1 VATFDEFLT
10 SLDRDFGEQGKGK
23 PFEVF
28 CKWFLENDPKWAGEV
43 EKVWLWDEYP
53 DRWQGKDLGT
63 DLVFRD
69 NKGKIWAVQA
79 KCYAEHRSPAKKE
92 LNSFLADAGREQV
105 DCMLWMQTTD
115 NIGINVAASL
125 VRRDKPVTIFKLTD
139 FRDAQIDYPASFA
152 ELRKA
157 SVKPKPSPEP
167 HQIEAIEAATKGL
180 SDNDRGQM
188 IMACGTGKTFTTL
201 WVKEALNAHT
211 TLVLLPSLSLLS
223 QTMREWAWAKNE
235 DFKIL
240 NVCSDTSVGKK
251 TEDMDPADAPFP
263 VTSDVE
269 EIALF
274 LKKPEAKVI
283 FCTYQS
289 SGLIAQAQLDDGIP
303 SFDLAVADEAHR
315 CAGKADAGFATILDV
330 DKIRANKRL
339 FTTATPRYF
348 GKAIKDEANARDLE
362 VVGMDNE
369 AVFGPVVHKLTFG
382 QAIERELLTD
392 YQVVIVGVDEPMV
405 REWIEREEIVATD
418 PDNQTDARTLAAK
431 IGLIKA
437 IKDYDLQRVISF
449 HSRVNGAR
457 DFSRELADVIN
468 LVEPEHRP
476 SGAFLSDYVS
486 GEMKAGDR
494 KRKIDRLKALDGFDR
509 GILTNAR
516 CLAEGVDVPSL
527 DGVAFID
534 PRGSQIE
541 IIQAVGRA
549 IRKVRGAAVQK
560 VGTIVIPV
568 FIERGDNP
576 EAAIEASNF
585 KPVWDVLKALKSHD
599 EVLAETLDQYR
610 TNMAKN
616 ASQNRERISD
626 KIIFDLPA
634 TVDVEFSAALR
645 TVLVEATTASWE
657 FWFGLLEQFKE
668 REGHCR
674 VTRGF
679 KEGKYHLDHWVFN
692 QRAQKERL
700 SPDRVL
706 RLNRLGFVW
715 DHFSEYWEEGF
726 RHLKIFKER
735 EGHCRVPRGFVEGE
749 FALGSWVG
757 NQRASQDSIDQDRLE
772 KLNGIGFV
780 WDPHSEAWEEGFSHL
795 KAFREREGHC
805 RVHVGQTEKGFQLG
819 RWVSRQRTDI
829 ITPDRR
835 QRLEAIGFTWDALGE
850 RWEEA
855 YASLKAFYEREGH
868 CRVPTGHIEAGI
880 KLGQWIRVQRTQD
893 AKMSSDRRQKLDDLG
908 FVWDALADQWEEGFS
923 HLQKFRASKGHCQV
937 PTSFKDGGFG
947 LGAWVATQR
956 SRRGSTNLD
965 RVKRLDELGFVWEPR
980 VEGWQEG
987 FFHLMAFVDL
997 EQHARVP
1004 QKHITASR
1012 FKLGIWLT
1020 NIRAKKDSLL
1030 VHQIEQLEKLPGWS
1044 WSPREDAWRCGI
1056 AALSK
1061 FAIEYGHVTPTREY
1075 IDTEGFKL
1083 GAWVAETRSNK
1094 SNMPSERLQQLEE
1107 FEGWTWNAVDTKWKA
1122 DLAEL
1127 ETFVAEHGSC
1137 RVPRSYISPTGF
1149 KLGEWCK
1156 GIRIRYKNASPID
1169 SKRQALDR
1177 LGFIWDPHQ
1186 DAWELGYETLRAFKE
1201 REGHCKV
1208 SSTYTENDFKLGR
1221 WVANQRV
1228 NYTHLPQER
1237 RDRLDAIGFVWSAK

>member
-1 VATFDEFLT
+1 MATFDEFIT

-28 CKWFLENDPKWAGEV
+28 CKWFLQNDPEWSGSV

-53 DRWQGKDLGT
+53 NKWQGKDLGT

-69 NKGKIWAVQA
+69 NEGQIWAVQA
-79 KCYAEHRSPAKKE
+79 KCYSQHRSTTKKD

-105 DCMLWMQTTD
+105 HCMLWMQTTD
-115 NIGINVAASL
+115 NMEANAEASL
-125 VRRDKPVTIFKLTD
+125 KHRDKPVTIFKLTD

-180 SDNDRGQM
+180 LDNERGQM

-223 QTMREWAWAKNE
+223 QTMREWAWAKNQ

-240 NVCSDTSVGKK
+240 NVCSDSSVGKK

-289 SGLIAQAQLDDGIP
+289 SGLIAQAQLDEGIP

-315 CAGKADAGFATILDV
+315 CAGKADAGFATILDA

-369 AVFGPVVHKLTFG
+369 AVFGPVVHKLSFG
-382 QAIERELLTD
+382 EAIERELLTD

-405 REWIEREEIVATD
+405 RDWIEREEIVATD

-476 SGAFLSDYVS
+476 SGVFLSDYVS

-494 KRKIDRLKALDGFDR
+494 KGKIDRLKALDGFDR

-534 PRGSQIE
+534 PKGSQIE

-568 FIERGDNP
+568 FIEQGDNH
-576 EAAIEASNF
+576 EASIEASNF

-616 ASQNRERISD
+616 VNQNRERISD

-634 TVDVEFSAALR
+634 SVDVEFSAALR

-657 FWFGLLEQFKE
+657 FWFGLLEKF
-668 REGHCR
+668 
-674 VTRGF
+674 
-679 KEGKYHLDHWVFN
+679 
-692 QRAQKERL
+692 
-700 SPDRVL
+700 
-706 RLNRLGFVW
+706 
-715 DHFSEYWEEGF
+715 
-726 RHLKIFKER
+726 
-735 EGHCRVPRGFVEGE
+735 
-749 FALGSWVG
+749 
-757 NQRASQDSIDQDRLE
+757 RAS
-772 KLNGIGFV
+772 
-780 WDPHSEAWEEGFSHL
+780 A
-795 KAFREREGHC
+795 
-805 RVHVGQTEKGFQLG
+805 
-819 RWVSRQRTDI
+819 
-829 ITPDRR
+829 
-835 QRLEAIGFTWDALGE
+835 
-850 RWEEA
+850 
-855 YASLKAFYEREGH
+855 GH
-868 CRVPTGHIEAGI
+868 CRVPTTHIQFGYKLGQWVGVQRQAASTMPSARYERLSVLGFTWDLYAAFWEDGIKKLEAFNVREGHSRVPRNHLEGDFKLGQWVSVQRTSRGNLSPARTQQLDSLDFDWDPIANQWEAGFDKLKVFFSRERNSRVPRNHVEEGFKLGQWVGVQRGNRDNLSSVQVHKMEALDFRWDPRAEAWDAAFEKLETFRSREGDCSVPQRHVESGFKLGQWVTVQRQSRDKLPSERAVRLESIGFLWDPFDNAWEQSFKYLETFFLREGHSQVSRSHVEEGFKLGRWVGKQRIAKGQLSPDRLQRLDGINFVWDVHGSSWEEGFSKLEAFWRKSGHCKVPDEHLEDGFRLGKWVGKQRASQPNISSGRRCRLDEIGFIWDPFAQQWEERFLKLELFKLKHGHCSVPRDYIEDGI
-880 KLGQWIRVQRTQD
+880 KLGQWVSFQRQLKS
-893 AKMSSDRRQKLDDLG
+893 KMSPERRQK
-908 FVWDALADQWEEGFS
+908 
-923 HLQKFRASKGHCQV
+923 
-937 PTSFKDGGFG
+937 
-947 LGAWVATQR
+947 
-956 SRRGSTNLD
+956 
-965 RVKRLDELGFVWEPR
+965 
-980 VEGWQEG
+980 
-987 FFHLMAFVDL
+987 
-997 EQHARVP
+997 
-1004 QKHITASR
+1004 
-1012 FKLGIWLT
+1012 
-1020 NIRAKKDSLL
+1020 
-1030 VHQIEQLEKLPGWS
+1030 
-1044 WSPREDAWRCGI
+1044 
-1056 AALSK
+1056 
-1061 FAIEYGHVTPTREY
+1061 
-1075 IDTEGFKL
+1075 
-1083 GAWVAETRSNK
+1083 
-1094 SNMPSERLQQLEE
+1094 
-1107 FEGWTWNAVDTKWKA
+1107 
-1122 DLAEL
+1122 
-1127 ETFVAEHGSC
+1127 
-1137 RVPRSYISPTGF
+1137 
-1149 KLGEWCK
+1149 
-1156 GIRIRYKNASPID
+1156 
-1169 SKRQALDR
+1169 
-1177 LGFIWDPHQ
+1177 
-1186 DAWELGYETLRAFKE
+1186 
-1201 REGHCKV
+1201 
-1208 SSTYTENDFKLGR
+1208 
-1221 WVANQRV
+1221 
-1228 NYTHLPQER
+1228 
-1237 RDRLDAIGFVWSAK
+1237 LDAIGFVWSAK

>member
-1 VATFDEFLT
+1 MATFDEFIT

-28 CKWFLENDPKWAGEV
+28 CKWFLQNDPKWAGEV

-53 DRWQGKDLGT
+53 DKWQGKDLGT

-79 KCYAEHRSPAKKE
+79 KCYAEHRSPVKKE
-92 LNSFLADAGREQV
+92 LDSFLADAGRKQV

-115 NIGINVAASL
+115 NIGINVEASL

-223 QTMREWAWAKNE
+223 QTMREWAWAKNQ

-240 NVCSDTSVGKK
+240 NVCSDASVGKK

-274 LKKPEAKVI
+274 LKKPEAKVV

-315 CAGKADAGFATILDV
+315 CAGKADAGFATILDA

-369 AVFGPVVHKLTFG
+369 VVFGPVVHRLSFG
-382 QAIERELLTD
+382 EAIERELLTD

-405 REWIEREEIVATD
+405 RHWIEREEIVATD

-449 HSRVNGAR
+449 HSRVSGAR

-494 KRKIDRLKALDGFDR
+494 KGKIDLLKALDGFDR

-568 FIERGDNP
+568 FIEQGDNH

-616 ASQNRERISD
+616 ASQNRERITD

-634 TVDVEFSAALR
+634 TVDVEISAALR

-679 KEGKYHLDHWVFN
+679 KEGRYHLANWVFN

-715 DHFSEYWEEGF
+715 DHFSEYWEEGL
-726 RHLKIFKER
+726 RHLQTFKER
-735 EGHCRVPRGFVEGE
+735 EGHCRVPHGFVEGG
-749 FALGSWVG
+749 FSLGSWVA
-757 NQRASQDSIDQDRLE
+757 NQRVNQDSIDQDRLK
-772 KLNGIGFV
+772 KLNDLGFS
-780 WDPHSEAWEEGFSHL
+780 WDPHSESWEEGFSHL
-795 KAFREREGHC
+795 QAFRKREGHC
-805 RVHVGQTEKGFQLG
+805 RVHVGHTEKGFQLG

-835 QRLEAIGFTWDALGE
+835 QRLEDIGFIWDALSE

-855 YASLKAFYEREGH
+855 YASLKAFTEREGH
-868 CRVPTGHIEAGI
+868 SRVPLGHMEASI
-880 KLGQWIRVQRTQD
+880 KLGQWVRVQRTQVD
-893 AKMSSDRRQKLDDLG
+893 KISSDRCQRLDELG
-908 FVWDALADQWEEGFS
+908 FVWDPLADQWEEGFTRLRS
-923 HLQKFRASKGHCQV
+923 FSVREGHCKV
-937 PTSFKDGGFG
+937 PLNFKDGAFK
-947 LGAWVATQR
+947 LGTWVAGQR
-956 SRRGSTNLD
+956 RKRASTSLD
-965 RVKRLDELGFVWEPR
+965 RIKRLDDLGFVWEPR

-987 FFHLMAFVDL
+987 FSHLRAFVDL

-1004 QKHITASR
+1004 QKYVTASR
-1012 FKLGIWLT
+1012 FKLGLWLT
-1020 NIRAKKDSLL
+1020 NIRAKKESLS
-1030 VHQIEQLEKLPGWS
+1030 VQQIKQLEELPGWS
-1044 WSPREDAWRCGI
+1044 WSPREDAWNRGI

-1061 FAIEYGHVTPTREY
+1061 FFTEHGHVATTSEY
-1075 IDTEGFKL
+1075 IDSDGFKL
-1083 GAWVAETRSNK
+1083 GAWVTETRSNK
-1094 SNMPSERLQQLEE
+1094 SKMATERLKQLEA
-1107 FEGWTWNAVDTKWKA
+1107 FEGWTWNAIDSKWQA
-1122 DLAEL
+1122 DLIEL
-1127 ETFVAEHGSC
+1127 EAFVAEHGNC

-1156 GIRIRYKNASPID
+1156 GVRIRYKNASPTD
-1169 SKRQALDR
+1169 PKRQALDR
-1177 LGFIWDPHQ
+1177 LGFVWDPHQ
-1186 DAWELGYETLRAFKE
+1186 DAWEFGYETLRAFKD

-1208 SSTYTENDFKLGR
+1208 SATYTENDFKLGR

-1228 NYTHLPQER
+1228 NYAHLPQER
-1237 RDRLDAIGFVWSAK
+1237 RDRLDVIGFVWSAK

>member
-1 VATFDEFLT
+1 MATFDEFIT

-28 CKWFLENDPKWAGEV
+28 CKWFLQNDPKWAGEV

-53 DRWQGKDLGT
+53 DKWQGKDLGT

-79 KCYAEHRSPAKKE
+79 KCYAEHRSPVKKE
-92 LNSFLADAGREQV
+92 LDSFLADAGRKQV

-115 NIGINVAASL
+115 NIGINVEASL

-223 QTMREWAWAKNE
+223 QTMREWAWAKNQ

-240 NVCSDTSVGKK
+240 NVCSDASVGKK

-289 SGLIAQAQLDDGIP
+289 SGLIAQAQLDEGIP

-315 CAGKADAGFATILDV
+315 CAGKADAGFATILDTN
-330 DKIRANKRL
+330 KIRANKRL

-457 DFSRELADVIN
+457 DFSRELAGIIN

-494 KRKIDRLKALDGFDR
+494 KGKIDRLKALDGFDR

-534 PRGSQIE
+534 PKGSQIE

-568 FIERGDNP
+568 FIEQGDNH
-576 EAAIEASNF
+576 EASIEASNF

-634 TVDVEFSAALR
+634 TIDVEFSAALR

-657 FWFGLLEQFKE
+657 FWFGLLEVYVEQI
-668 REGHCR
+668 GDAL
-674 VTRGF
+674 V
-679 KEGKYHLDHWVFN
+679 
-692 QRAQKERL
+692 
-700 SPDRVL
+700 PDSWKTPQ
-706 RLNRLGFVW
+706 G
-715 DHFSEYWEEGF
+715 Y
-726 RHLKIFKER
+726 
-735 EGHCRVPRGFVEGE
+735 
-749 FALGSWVG
+749 ALGSWCRSQRQVFKR
-757 NQRASQDSIDQDRLE
+757 NQL
-772 KLNGIGFV
+772 
-780 WDPHSEAWEEGFSHL
+780 DP
-795 KAFREREGHC
+795 
-805 RVHVGQTEKGFQLG
+805 
-819 RWVSRQRTDI
+819 
-829 ITPDRR
+829 
-835 QRLEAIGFTWDALGE
+835 
-850 RWEEA
+850 
-855 YASLKAFYEREGH
+855 
-868 CRVPTGHIEAGI
+868 
-880 KLGQWIRVQRTQD
+880 
-893 AKMSSDRRQKLDDLG
+893 QK
-908 FVWDALADQWEEGFS
+908 Q
-923 HLQKFRASKGHCQV
+923 
-937 PTSFKDGGFG
+937 
-947 LGAWVATQR
+947 
-956 SRRGSTNLD
+956 
-965 RVKRLDELGFVWEPR
+965 KRLNEVR
-980 VEGWQEG
+980 
-987 FFHLMAFVDL
+987 
-997 EQHARVP
+997 
-1004 QKHITASR
+1004 
-1012 FKLGIWLT
+1012 
-1020 NIRAKKDSLL
+1020 
-1030 VHQIEQLEKLPGWS
+1030 GWS
-1044 WSPREDAWRCGI
+1044 WSPFDDQWVASFQALKKFSVETGHSSPEANYTTQDGLKLGRWTVRQRVKRKDLPSDRVALLDALPNWVWSPRD
-1056 AALSK
+1056 ALWENGYDHL
-1061 FAIEYGHVTPTREY
+1061 IEYTNTNGGANVIVEY
-1075 IDTEGFKL
+1075 VCSDGFKL
-1083 GAWVAETRSNK
+1083 GVWVRTQRDNWHQLDDNRRKRLAAITGWVVDPVEANFSKHLNALIKYSNEMDGASPPTNFITADGLQLGLWCSSQRSLAKKANY
-1094 SNMPSERLQQLEE
+1094 SEEKRSSLDRVS
-1107 FEGWTWNAVDTKWKA
+1107 GWTWDARTSQWEDGFRSL
-1122 DLAEL
+1122 LA
-1127 ETFVAEHGSC
+1127 FKQKFGHC
-1137 RVPRSYISPTGF
+1137 RVSQQHDQDGF
-1149 KLGEWCK
+1149 ALGTWVSIQR
-1156 GIRIRYKNASPID
+1156 GRV
-1169 SKRQALDR
+1169 SKMPL
-1177 LGFIWDPHQ
+1177 
-1186 DAWELGYETLRAFKE
+1186 
-1201 REGHCKV
+1201 
-1208 SSTYTENDFKLGR
+1208 
-1221 WVANQRV
+1221 
-1228 NYTHLPQER
+1228 ER
-1237 RDRLDAIGFVWSAK
+1237 RERLDAIGFVWDPLQQAWEDGLHHLQAFMSREGHCMVKSEHDENGFKLGNWVKVQRRSKLKMSPERRQKLNAIGFVWSAK